1 MSERRFRRRHFLQ
14 SAGVASVGAVAGC
27 LEAENNGDDEDDPE
41 PASTSEE
48 GEEGAAEP
56 DDDGRTDDPRRTEMN
71 GVAVHRKKYDLV
83 ELSFE
88 EWPQYGEDRR
98 LPPYCEYPNAA
109 AVDEEIPDLRTNTVT
124 LFDVEND
131 EGHHP
136 LRTSRTIMR
145 LIHCYRETDDERY
158 LEKAESISEAM
169 LDIAT
174 ERDGALYVPYGYD
187 WGAPEGSRFMEA
199 PWYGGMAQGTV
210 LTAYAHLYEATG
222 DEAYREV
229 ADGVFASFTNVQQV
243 ASDVWTTIVSPPTEM
258 PGDADEPAYFWIEEY
273 PVEPPQHV
281 LNGFGVGLFGLYD
294 YWLLVDREAGYD
306 PLCAAITTI
315 EDHVEEYRVPGDV
328 SWYDLA
334 EVYGGNEHY
343 HSTHINQLRLLANLS
358 NEGFFAEMADLF
370 DEDHPYEEYRPE
382 RPD

>member
-1 MSERRFRRRHFLQ
+1 
-14 SAGVASVGAVAGC
+14 V
-27 LEAENNGDDEDDPE
+27 P
-41 PASTSEE
+41 
-48 GEEGAAEP
+48 
-56 DDDGRTDDPRRTEMN
+56 
-71 GVAVHRKKYDLV
+71 VHRKEY
-83 ELSFE
+83 ELAELPFE
-88 EWPQYGEDRR
+88 EWPQYGEDRQ

-109 AVDEEIPDLRTNTVT
+109 AVDEEIPDLRMNTVT

-136 LRTSRTIMR
+136 LRTSRTMMR
-145 LIHCYRETDDERY
+145 LLHCYRETDDERY
-158 LEKAESISEAM
+158 LEKAESISAAM

-174 ERDGALYVPYGYD
+174 ERDGAIYVPYGYD

-210 LTAYAHLYEATG
+210 LTAYAHLYEVTG
-222 DEAYREV
+222 DETYREV
-229 ADGVFASFTNVQQV
+229 ADAVFASFTNVQQV
-243 ASDVWTTIVSPPTEM
+243 ASDFWTTIVSPPTEM
-258 PGDADEPAYFWIEEY
+258 PGDGDDPEYFWIEEY

-281 LNGFGVGLFGLYD
+281 LNGFGVGLYGLYD
-294 YWLLVDREAGYD
+294 YWLHVDREAGYD

-334 EVYGGNEHY
+334 EVYSGNEHY
-343 HSTHINQLRLLANLS
+343 HSTHINQLELLANLS
-358 NEGFFAEMADLF
+358 NEEYFAEMAELF
-370 DEDHPYEEYRPE
+370 REDHSYEEYRPD